1 MAARIADSWA
11 GPRLQADWPRAI
23 DGSYVVTMLELVH
36 ALARREQAPAAVR
49 SGQRLEI
56 AISPDRYAPEGMF
69 RSPLHPDEPAQPAR
83 VEDASGGDVD
93 APLVLAGP
101 RATQLGTWWVDLSDR
116 QAGAIE
122 RPLCVNLPVG
132 ESDLAAATGGELSSG
147 LGETPHEYV
156 PAGAEFVTLPPVQKV
171 VGPLGVMGPP
181 SVG

>member
-1 MAARIADSWA
+1 
-11 GPRLQADWPRAI
+11 
-23 DGSYVVTMLELVH
+23 
-36 ALARREQAPAAVR
+36 
-49 SGQRLEI
+49 
-56 AISPDRYAPEGMF
+56 
-69 RSPLHPDEPAQPAR
+69 LHPDEPAQPAR

-156 PAGAEFVTLPPVQKV
+156 PAGAEFLNRQEESRRELWPTILTVLIVTLMAEQGLAWWFGTPKR
-171 VGPLGVMGPP
+171 GG
-181 SVG
+181 SRFT